1 VLSAV
6 DVLLLFVVLCEVAIE
21 VSHWLMQ
28 LEPRFLHITQMT
40 SDGEVKMHLTFLRLH
55 SRQLCVPFLT
65 LLCFTELWASI
76 LASTLKPRA
85 HRRDILSSA
94 RRMRAAC
101 AIQRNLHCSYSL
113 TSTCLVS
120 SDSQYRDSVVL
131 TKRGPVGRNSERE
144 KEECARVC
152 VRLVA
157 LS

>member
-1 VLSAV
+1 MLSAV
-6 DVLLLFVVLCEVAIE
+6 DVLLVFVVLCEVAIE

-28 LEPRFLHITQMT
+28 LEPRFLHTTQMT
-40 SDGEVKMHLTFLRLH
+40 SDGEVKMHLTFLRSH

-76 LASTLKPRA
+76 LASTLKSRA

-94 RRMRAAC
+94 RRMQAAC
-101 AIQRNLHCSYSL
+101 AIQRSLHCSYPL

-120 SDSQYRDSVVL
+120 SDSQYRDSVML
-131 TKRGPVGRNSERE
+131 TKREPVGRNSRRE

-152 VRLVA
+152 VRPVA